1 MKVAVLGV
9 GLIGG
14 SIGLAA
20 RRRMGA
26 EVIGYD
32 ADPAT
37 ASAALEGGAIDRAAG
52 AARRGLRRRR
62 GRLLRGA
69 GRGLVE
75 LAGAAL
81 AASGPET
88 VVTDAGSTKL
98 EIVAA
103 LGDDERFVGGHP
115 LAGAETAGVANAREE
130 LFEGARWYLTPTA
143 VSSGVLYDR
152 LQRTIAGLGARPQAI
167 EAEAHDRLMATASHL
182 PHVVA
187 NAVADEAAAELR
199 RDSERLSDVG
209 PSLRDATRVA
219 GANPE
224 IWGDIFASNRESL
237 ADAVDSVIARLQRAS
252 ELIREG
258 DGERLS
264 EWQRGAAGARRAL
277 LESESPGG
285 PLQELRLVVPNRP
298 GIVAGLALALGD
310 AGINIEDM
318 ALYPAQDTDRGD
330 RALGGGRR
338 ARPSAP
344 LPWYGRWATPSRWS
358 RPAISRA
365 RFNPSGPLAGAL
377 RPPPDKSIS
386 HRAALIAALGE
397 GPTAIEGF
405 LDSADTRSTL
415 HAVSALGAGL
425 GASVESPSRLPRR
438 FEIEGVGLRGA
449 APGATSTWATPA
461 PCCDCCPAGWRV
473 RRPGAGRSTETS
485 RSGAGRWTGWP
496 SRSG

>member
-20 RRRMGA
+20 RQRMGA
-26 EVIGYD
+26 DVIGYD
-32 ADPAT
+32 PDPAT
-37 ASAALEGGAIDRAAG
+37 AAAALEGGAVDRVAAG
-52 AARRGLRRRR
+52 PAEACGSAEVVFCAAPVGD
-62 GRLLRGA
+62 
-69 GRGLVE
+69 LVE

-81 AASGPET
+81 VASGPET

-98 EIVAA
+98 EIVSA

-152 LQRTIAGLGARPQAI
+152 LQRTIAGFGARPHAI
-167 EAEAHDRLMATASHL
+167 EAAAHDRLMATASHL
-182 PHVVA
+182 PHVIA

-199 RDSERLSDVG
+199 RDSERLADVG

-224 IWGDIFASNRESL
+224 IWGDIFASNRKSL

-285 PLQELRLVVPNRP
+285 PVKELRLVVPNRP

-318 ALYPAQDTDRGD
+318 ALHPAQDNSTGAIALWVAGDAEAD
-330 RALGGGRR
+330 RA
-338 ARPSAP
+338 
-344 LPWYGRWATPSRWS
+344 
-358 RPAISRA
+358 
-365 RFNPSGPLAGAL
+365 
-377 RPPPDKSIS
+377 
-386 HRAALIAALGE
+386 AALVREMG
-397 GPTAIEGF
+397 
-405 LDSADTRSTL
+405 
-415 HAVSALGAGL
+415 HAVSV
-425 GASVESPSRLPRR
+425 VE
-438 FEIEGVGLRGA
+438 GG
-449 APGATSTWATPA
+449 
-461 PCCDCCPAGWRV
+461 D
-473 RRPGAGRSTETS
+473 
-485 RSGAGRWTGWP
+485 
-496 SRSG
+496 